1 MIQRIQTVWL
11 LLAGLA
17 VMLTIQFPFYSGIN
31 DPAIPYQELTGKNG
45 GILILLVT
53 LLIAVIAFVA
63 IGVFKNRSTQLL
75 LCIAGILLEAL
86 LLFLYYNKINRYTQG
101 TLALASIVHLFII
114 LFFALAVKGISKDN
128 KLIKDSDRLR

>member
-86 LLFLYYNKINRYTQG
+86 LLFLYYNKINSYTQG